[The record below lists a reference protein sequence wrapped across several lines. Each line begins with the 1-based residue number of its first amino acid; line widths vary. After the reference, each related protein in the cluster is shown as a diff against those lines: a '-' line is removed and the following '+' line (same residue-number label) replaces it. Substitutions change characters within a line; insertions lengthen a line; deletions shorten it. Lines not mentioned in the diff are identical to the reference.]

1 MWIKVN
7 VLSSFKNF
15 QVFTLLDQKIC
26 FKNVLKEKIT
36 KAPAGFELITYIFV
50 VNALTHCAT
59 VLSNYFGKD
68 KVYKTVLDFFFISI
82 GSTCASQY
90 GVVSYH
96 PNIPGFFYFEDTT
109 NVVPYDVA

>member
-1 MWIKVN
+1 MWYGTLSILMWIKVN

-26 FKNVLKEKIT
+26 FKNFLKEKIT

-50 VNALTHCAT
+50 VNALTHSAT

-68 KVYKTVLDFFFISI
+68 KNYKTVLDFFLFRSEVHVRHNMELSHTTLIFLVLFIL
-82 GSTCASQY
+82 
-90 GVVSYH
+90 
-96 PNIPGFFYFEDTT
+96 
-109 NVVPYDVA
+109 

>member
-26 FKNVLKEKIT
+26 FTIFLNEKIT
-36 KAPAGFELITYIFV
+36 KAPAGFELITNRFV

-68 KVYKTVLDFFFISI
+68 KVYKTILDFVFISI
-82 GSTCASQY
+82 RSTSHY

-96 PNIPGFFYFEDTT
+96 PYIPGFIYFEDTT
-109 NVVPYDVA
+109 NVVPYGEA